1 MSYPQPEKHGGFTLI
16 VTATIQPDK
25 VDEWLSIFWPAFERV
40 SNEPECLSFELFRYP
55 DEPNKVKWV
64 ENWSKS
70 KEWFLEVSSCC
81 FFFFFFFLSRS
92 HPSPYLT
99 AISIFITRI
108 GVPVDEGTTT
118 CIHTARVRLIAASCP
133 PSFSRPMFYIFFSL
147 FVFGET

>member
-25 VDEWLSIFWPAFERV
+25 VDEWLSIFWPAFEKV

-70 KEWFLEVSSCC
+70 KEWFMEVSSCY
-81 FFFFFFFLSRS
+81 FFFFPFPAVIRHYS
-92 HPSPYLT
+92 
-99 AISIFITRI
+99 
-108 GVPVDEGTTT
+108 
-118 CIHTARVRLIAASCP
+118 
-133 PSFSRPMFYIFFSL
+133 
-147 FVFGET
+147 